1 VINVGAEY
9 ETRSIAADDNWS
21 LTQGAGTGALT
32 SGAVARE
39 PRSLRSG
46 SLWAKVTGLPAAP
59 AVLAAPAAA
68 ALVLL
73 PVVSHATAVRAP
85 ALSATLE
92 TSMTFLAL
100 GGAWLMRTRFADS
113 RRLCDLLAMTGVAT
127 LGLMNLCENVLPAGG
142 VLHAAPSSA
151 AAQLWGQVLVGAIFA
166 AAAFAPSGRLITR
179 RRRVVAVAVGLP
191 VAGVAAA
198 TLAGLLVSVQV
209 IGATG
214 HITTAAAPLGHP
226 LGLLLSLAA
235 IGLLGSAAVRLTSG
249 ESHGGSDRTIP
260 TLGGAVLLLAAAGM
274 YQLVIGP
281 LPAGE
286 VSPGQLPR
294 VFAFVLVLLAAAC
307 HEPQARA
314 RVAKAAALAE
324 RRRVARDLHDGL
336 AQDLAFIA
344 AYGPAMCEEM
354 GDGHPLVIAARRAL
368 AVSRSTINELSDPAG
383 ATVGESLEAVAQ
395 ELRDQF
401 DLAIA
406 VDVRLHGDLE
416 PRAKEHVTR
425 ITREAIAN
433 AARHGG
439 ARSVSVS
446 LRRLELAVVLR
457 VVDDGCGLEAAQ
469 GTEVLEGFGLASMR
483 ERAAALGG
491 CLSLHQPRHG
501 GTELE
506 VVFR

>member
-1 VINVGAEY
+1 VRNVGADY
-9 ETRSIAADDNWS
+9 ETRSIAADENWS
-21 LTQGAGTGALT
+21 LTQGAGTAALAA
-32 SGAVARE
+32 GAVARE
-39 PRSLRSG
+39 PRSRRSG
-46 SLWAKVTGLPAAP
+46 SLWAELTGSPAA
-59 AVLAAPAAA
+59 LAAVA

-73 PVVSHATAVRAP
+73 PVVSHAAAVHAA

-92 TSMTFLAL
+92 TSITFLAL

-113 RRLCDLLAMTGVAT
+113 RRLCDLLAMTAVAT
-127 LGLMNLCENVLPAGG
+127 LGLMTLCENVLPAAAA
-142 VLHAAPSSA
+142 LHHAPSFA

-166 AAAFAPSGRLITR
+166 AAAFDPSGRLVSR

-198 TLAGLLVSVQV
+198 TLAGLLVSGPV

-235 IGLLGSAAVRLTSG
+235 IGLLGSSAVRLTSG
-249 ESHGGSDRTIP
+249 DSHGGSDRTTG
-260 TLGGAVLLLAAAGM
+260 TLAGAVILLAVAGL
-274 YQLVIGP
+274 YQLVVGP

-286 VSPGQLPR
+286 VSPGQLPQ
-294 VFAFVLVLLAAAC
+294 VFAFALVLLAAVH

-314 RVAKAAALAE
+314 RMAKAAALAE

-344 AYGPAMCEEM
+344 AHGPAMSEAM
-354 GDGHPLVIAARRAL
+354 GDGHPVVIAARRAL
-368 AVSRSTINELSDPAG
+368 TVSRNTIMELSDPAR
-383 ATVGESLEAVAQ
+383 ATAAEALEAVAQ

-401 DLAIA
+401 DIAIA

-416 PRAKEHVTR
+416 PRAREHVTR
-425 ITREAIAN
+425 ISREAIAN

-439 ARSVSVS
+439 ARNVSIS
-446 LRRLELAVVLR
+446 LKRLELAVVLR
-457 VVDDGCGLEAAQ
+457 VVDDGCGLEPAQ
-469 GTEVLEGFGLASMR
+469 GTAAAEGFGLANIR

-491 CLSLHQPRHG
+491 YLSLHQPRHG